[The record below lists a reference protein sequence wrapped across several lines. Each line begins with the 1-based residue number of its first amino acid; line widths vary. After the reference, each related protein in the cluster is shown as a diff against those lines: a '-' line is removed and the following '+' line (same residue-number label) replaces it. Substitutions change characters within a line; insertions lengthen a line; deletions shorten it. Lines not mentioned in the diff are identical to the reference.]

1 MKWMCGELRR
11 LVSISWNKSGDG
23 ADMTEKSRWIGSSVV
38 AAGYGQADEE
48 ARAVDTREGLRADE
62 ARIRA
67 SVERTMSTMRRTMSS
82 AALDCAHRGPQ

>member
-1 MKWMCGELRR
+1 M
-11 LVSISWNKSGDG
+11 SISWNKSGDG

-67 SVERTMSTMRRTMSS
+67 SVERTMRTMRRTMSS
-82 AALDCAHRGPQ
+82 AALDCPHQGPQ